1 MQKAA
6 CHIFTCEDQQ
16 SVYGTAKQEA
26 SFAHKAAQRLQKC
39 GHAVDGEHPDGSCAG
54 KFVISS
60 AECVEGGKGNLQKP
74 AKQPTMNIIVNKFS
88 HTHSIYR

>member
-6 CHIFTCEDQQ
+6 RHIFACEDQEG
-16 SVYGTAKQEA
+16 VYGTAEQEA
-26 SFAHKAAQRLQKC
+26 PFAHKAAQRLQKC
-39 GHAVDGEHPDGSCAG
+39 GHAVDREHPDGSCAG

-60 AECVEGGKGNLQKP
+60 AECVERGKDNLQKP
-74 AKQPTMNIIVNKFS
+74 AKQSAMNIIVNKFS

>member
-6 CHIFTCEDQQ
+6 CHVFACEDQEG
-16 SVYGTAKQEA
+16 VYGTAEQEA
-26 SFAHKAAQRLQKC
+26 PFAHKAAQRFQKC
-39 GHAVDGEHPDGSCAG
+39 GHAVDREHPDGSCAG

-74 AKQPTMNIIVNKFS
+74 AKQSAMNIIVNKFF